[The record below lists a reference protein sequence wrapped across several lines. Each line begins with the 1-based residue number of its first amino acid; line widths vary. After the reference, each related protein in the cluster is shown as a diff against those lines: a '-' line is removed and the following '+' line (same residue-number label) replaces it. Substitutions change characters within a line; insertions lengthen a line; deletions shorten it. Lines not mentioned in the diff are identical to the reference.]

1 METENQPYIINY
13 NGTEIEIERPDIFAY
28 SSKLFKGLYQQNPTG
43 FDVPNAV
50 YSIQVFRLFC
60 TACQSKPFSA
70 HLDDIFEFRQIA
82 IDWEV
87 DNLVNY
93 CNSYIEK
100 TKIKEL
106 SVDEIFE
113 ELQQAQASKDKDQIK
128 YAVRDAATKF
138 SEVFSDPERRLEQI
152 DTDIICH
159 IISSVNTTDENSQVL
174 ANFVVEL
181 FKTNPTKA
189 TQLFPRLDFDKLT
202 GKQYAVIFK
211 PDAIECAMNYY
222 NAYAISDA
230 HKELKT
236 ALKTFDTTASNNLKN
251 HKARYQKN
259 FERIFDTTKKS
270 RRSDLN
276 KIRMRLVQQNED
288 LNDLAEV
295 LENQKALLVDC
306 VKICHRAPSAAE
318 YLQKSQK
325 DIIEMILD
333 KKAELLNQIQQ
344 DQDDSESAL
353 MRKLQEAQNEIERE
367 TEGKVIVSEEVKSGV
382 SNYKQRF
389 ADIKNSLVS
398 LAHQIKE
405 ENAAVMAKIIR
416 DNLRGNEYLRVVRD
430 NQGNPLAYKLFDD
443 LESKDLWDLTKEDVR
458 TAETK
463 IIIPIETKLDKEC
476 GLRK

>member
-1 METENQPYIINY
+1 MDTENQPFVLNY
-13 NGTEIEIERPDIFAY
+13 NGTEIQIDRPDIFAY
-28 SSKLFKGLYQQNPTG
+28 SSKRFKNYYQQHPNG
-43 FDVPNAV
+43 FDVPNPV
-50 YSIQVFRLFC
+50 YNIEVFRLFC

-70 HLDDIFEFRQIA
+70 HLDDVFEFRQIA

-87 DNLVNY
+87 DSLVDY
-93 CNSYIEK
+93 CNRYIEK

-113 ELQQAQASKDKDQIK
+113 ELQQAQASKDKEQLK
-128 YAVRDAATKF
+128 LAVRYAATKY
-138 SEVFSDPERRLEQI
+138 SEVFSDPERRLDQI
-152 DTDIICH
+152 DTDIIYH
-159 IISSVNTTDENSQVL
+159 IISSVKTTGENAQIL
-174 ANFVVEL
+174 ADYVVEL
-181 FKTNPTKA
+181 FKVNPPKA

-230 HKELKT
+230 HKEVKN
-236 ALKTFDTTASNNLKN
+236 ALKTFDETARNRAAADKS
-251 HKARYQKN
+251 RYVKN
-259 FERIFDTTKKS
+259 FERIFDTTRKS

-325 DIIEMILD
+325 DIIEMILE

-344 DQDDSESAL
+344 DQEDSESAL
-353 MRKLQEAQNEIERE
+353 MRKLQEAHEEIERE
-367 TEGKVIVSEEVKSGV
+367 TEGKVIVSEEVKSAV
-382 SNYKQRF
+382 SNYRQRF

-398 LAHQIKE
+398 LAHQVKE

-416 DNLRGNEYLRVVRD
+416 DNLRGNEYLRIVRD

-463 IIIPIETKLDKEC
+463 IIIPIETQLDKQC